1 MATEVHPSAVVDPKA
16 QLGEG
21 VRVGPFC
28 VVGPNAVLGDGVS
41 LLSHA
46 VVDGHTTLGAGVQ
59 IFPGASVGLAPQD
72 LKYDGSPTRLEV
84 GAKTVV
90 RECATLHLGSVGGRA
105 TGVTKVGEGCL
116 IMAYCHVAHD
126 CEVGDRVILANGVQL
141 AGHVTVEDHAILG
154 GLTNVHQFCRIGTR
168 AFTGAATRIN
178 QDVPPFMM
186 ADGHP
191 ARMVGLNKL
200 GLERGG
206 LSPETIKALSRAYRR
221 IFLGASFQESVRE
234 VGEELGHIAEVRRL
248 VEFLSSSE
256 RGVTRASKR
265 GRGKPEEE

>member
-1 MATEVHPSAVVDPKA
+1 MATEIHPSAVVDARA
-16 QLGEG
+16 QLGTG
-21 VRVGPFC
+21 VRVGPFS
-28 VVGPNAVLGDGVS
+28 VVGPHVVLGDGVI
-41 LLSHA
+41 LHSHA
-46 VVDGHTTLGAGVQ
+46 VVDGHTTLGAEVQ
-59 IFPGASVGLAPQD
+59 VFPSASVGLAPQD

-84 GAKTVV
+84 GARTVI

-105 TGVTKVGEGCL
+105 AGVTKVGEDCL

-126 CEVGDRVILANGVQL
+126 CEVGNRVILANAVQL

-178 QDVPPFMM
+178 QDVPPYMM

-206 LSPETIKALSRAYRR
+206 LAPEAIQALSRAYRR
-221 IFLGASFQESVRE
+221 IFLGRDFQAAIRE
-234 VGEELGHIAEVRRL
+234 VGEELGHIPEIGRL
-248 VEFLSSSE
+248 VEFLKASE
-256 RGVTRASKR
+256 RGVTRAAR
-265 GRGKPEEE
+265 RARGKSEEE